1 MTSTGDAALSISN
14 VSKSYNTTEALRA
27 LDLEV
32 GPGRIFGL
40 LGPNGAGKSTLINI
54 LVGLLKRDSGTIRVF
69 GETIEYGSYEY
80 KRRVGF
86 VLERPTY
93 VEKLTAREYLELA
106 GSMYDLSDA
115 DIDERVSEL
124 VAFFDLREKADDWI
138 ETYSRGMRS
147 KVSLAAALI
156 HDPDLLIL
164 DEPFEGIDAPAQRSI
179 KVTFRRIADRGG
191 TIVIASHVLDT
202 VERLCDEIA
211 ILQAGQVISIGKTST
226 LLHDEDGSRQ
236 YETLEDFFVDR
247 TGGEAESRMLSWS

>member
-124 VAFFDLREKADDWI
+124 VAFFDLRDKADDWI

-156 HDPDLLIL
+156 RSSHSRRTLRRHRRP
-164 DEPFEGIDAPAQRSI
+164 GPAIHQSHLP
-179 KVTFRRIADRGG
+179 TDRGPG
-191 TIVIASHVLDT
+191 RYDRNRLPRARHRGAPLRRDRYSSSWTGHLHRKNEHVASRRG
-202 VERLCDEIA
+202 RLPS
-211 ILQAGQVISIGKTST
+211 V
-226 LLHDEDGSRQ
+226 
-236 YETLEDFFVDR
+236 
-247 TGGEAESRMLSWS
+247 